1 MLDGLGLDG
10 LHRVGLVETLTQ
22 DGRADLNLHAEFGSL
37 VGYGAGCRLNTIGRG
52 CVAVQVGALQDGQG
66 VAIAVDPFEQAIKLI
81 VPAFEFGSK
90 PVNLLHLILD
100 RVLAAIQQLLRLHDI
115 QSYHALAFGY

>member
-1 MLDGLGLDG
+1 MLDHLRLDG
-10 LHRVGLVETLTQ
+10 LHRLGLIETLTQ
-22 DGRADLNLHAEFGSL
+22 DSGPDVKLHTDFGPL

>member
-1 MLDGLGLDG
+1 MGQCSFLNIDLKLT
-10 LHRVGLVETLTQ
+10 HTL
-22 DGRADLNLHAEFGSL
+22 RAITVATGG
-37 VGYGAGCRLNTIGRG
+37 VWAGK
-52 CVAVQVGALQDGQG
+52 
-66 VAIAVDPFEQAIKLI
+66 QAIKLI